1 MYASYFLA
9 LLAVDSAALCTQIS
23 LPIQALHVLD
33 APANWEQ
40 SGTETESIYASHLV
54 STEAAAAPQ
63 H

>member
-33 APANWEQ
+33 AAANWEQ
-40 SGTETESIYASHLV
+40 SGTETESI
-54 STEAAAAPQ
+54 
-63 H
+63 